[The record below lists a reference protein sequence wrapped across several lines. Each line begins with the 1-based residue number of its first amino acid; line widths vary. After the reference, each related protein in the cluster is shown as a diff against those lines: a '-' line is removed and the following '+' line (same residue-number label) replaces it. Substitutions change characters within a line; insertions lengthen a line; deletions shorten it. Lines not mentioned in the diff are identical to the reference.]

1 MTSLPML
8 RPVRREDV
16 RPLLA
21 MQVSPDQAH
30 YVAPNSVTLSQAPY
44 ETGAHVFG
52 IWNDVTLV
60 GLLAMVDNRDY
71 KYAEPGDDP
80 NSAYM
85 WRLLIDRK
93 HQRCGYGRAAIMEMC
108 QWVRARGLP
117 RIFTSVVI
125 GNSAAASLYASLG
138 FIDTGRV
145 IDGEDEMCLQLPDP

>member
-21 MQVSPDQAH
+21 LQVAPEQAN

-52 IWNDVTLV
+52 VWNDQILV
-60 GLLAMVDNRDY
+60 GLLAVVDNRDY
-71 KYAEPGDDP
+71 QYAEHGDDP

-93 HQRCGYGRAAIMEMC
+93 HQGRGYGRAAIMEMC

-125 GNSAAASLYASLG
+125 GNLPAASLYASVG
-138 FIDTGRV
+138 FVDTGRV
-145 IDGEDEMCLQLPDP
+145 IDVEKEMCLQLPDQ